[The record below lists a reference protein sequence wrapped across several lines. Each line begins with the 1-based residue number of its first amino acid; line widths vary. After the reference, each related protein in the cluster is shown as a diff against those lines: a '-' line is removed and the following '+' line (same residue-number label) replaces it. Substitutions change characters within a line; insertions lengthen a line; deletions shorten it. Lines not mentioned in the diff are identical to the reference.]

1 MAEGEG
7 YGLWRVGTGAA
18 CIGCGHEV
26 VAGGGVEAGDG
37 EGAVRIIGCAFC
49 SLVSVPVFCRQRSC
63 VRVEGVEVI
72 CLAGLPELEAVVCP
86 GGIFFIYFC
95 VIKNN
100 GRICVCISIPSPHGK
115 RFYII
120 LRLHRGFGPYVRK
133 GDGIAT
139 VRLPDLRLGAGEQEE
154 GGAEEGG
161 ADEERGM
168 WGMRLHGA
176 VVVLLAAGRGHST
189 PPGRKRELIS
199 FVDINSYI
207 SIVLPVRHNRCIKL
221 NNIHISSRDFSRVII
236 SITIAV

>member
-1 MAEGEG
+1 MAEDEG
-7 YGLWRVGTGAA
+7 DGLGIAA
-18 CIGCGHEV
+18 GHVDAGGGHEV

-37 EGAVRIIGCAFC
+37 EVAGCVIGGAFGCLFAALVRCGQCG
-49 SLVSVPVFCRQRSC
+49 C
-63 VRVEGVEVI
+63 VRVEGIEVV

-100 GRICVCISIPSPHGK
+100 GRITGCIISIPPPYGK

-120 LRLHRGFGPYVRK
+120 FRLHRGFGPYVRK
-133 GDGIAT
+133 GDGIVT

-176 VVVLLAAGRGHST
+176 VVVLLAAGRGRST
-189 PPGRKRELIS
+189 PPGRK
-199 FVDINSYI
+199 INWHLS
-207 SIVLPVRHNRCIKL
+207 L
-221 NNIHISSRDFSRVII
+221 
-236 SITIAV
+236 